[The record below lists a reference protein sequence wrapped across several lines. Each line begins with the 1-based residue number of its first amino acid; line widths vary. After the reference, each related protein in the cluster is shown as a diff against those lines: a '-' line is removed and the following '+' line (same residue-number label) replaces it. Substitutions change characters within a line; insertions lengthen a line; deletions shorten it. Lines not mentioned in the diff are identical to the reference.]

1 MNKLF
6 FLIFCIKVQNLTR
19 KVKLVKLTSG
29 LVARQVH
36 QLVARQIALHTIN
49 LSNIF
54 SFFTY
59 SYTI

>member
-36 QLVARQIALHTIN
+36 QLVARQIAFHTIN
-49 LSNIF
+49 LSDIF